1 MYFLE
6 LLVLFAHDSILI
18 QMKILPK
25 VTRRQKLDSLSL
37 CAQGVNQVDAAT
49 ATGISL
55 STVKRAKRK
64 QKRYGDVE
72 GGRRK
77 SGPKPKFTPDIINA
91 SSFIAA
97 LTLRSL
103 FS

>member
-6 LLVLFAHDSILI
+6 IFVLFAYDSILI
-18 QMKILPK
+18 QMKMFPK
-25 VTRRQKLDSLSL
+25 VTRRQKLDSLTL
-37 CAQGVNQVDAAT
+37 CVQGVNQVDAAT

-72 GGRRK
+72 GGHRK
-77 SGPKPKFTPDIINA
+77 SGPKPKFTSNIINA

-97 LTLRSL
+97 LTLRFF